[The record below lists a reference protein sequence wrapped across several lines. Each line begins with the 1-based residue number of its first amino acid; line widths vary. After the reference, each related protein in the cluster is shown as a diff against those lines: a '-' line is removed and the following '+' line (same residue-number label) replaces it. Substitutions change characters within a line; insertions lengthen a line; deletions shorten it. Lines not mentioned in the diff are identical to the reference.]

1 MITRLM
7 GRRYADVMGDL
18 LLAVVRGQFPEGGW
32 LPSETELRATLG
44 CGRGTLREALRG
56 LQERG
61 LIVVHAGRGQEVLQ
75 REYWDTRDPDVLR
88 ACIAGG
94 PERTLLADTIDTRTI
109 VEEAAARLAIEQA
122 TDADLAQLAA
132 LIAEM
137 ERALGPDA
145 PRTFGAHDPLVV
157 TEAWFHHTLALL
169 SGNAQLAK
177 VVEPL
182 HAVIA
187 LERRQRAGDRD
198 GAVVRHHRRILEG
211 LSSREED
218 LAVDAVAMYA
228 RQLRRWTRG
237 RF

>member
-1 MITRLM
+1 MA
-7 GRRYADVMGDL
+7 RRYSDVMGDL
-18 LLAVVRGQFPEGGW
+18 LLAVVRGQFPEGEW
-32 LPSETELRATLG
+32 LPNETELSAALG

-61 LIVVHAGRGQEVLQ
+61 LILVHAGRGQEVLQ
-75 REYWDTRDPDVLR
+75 REYWDTRDPEVLR
-88 ACIAGG
+88 ACIASG
-94 PERTLLADTIDTRTI
+94 PERTLLADTIATRTV
-109 VEEAAARLAIEQA
+109 VEEAAARLVIEHA
-122 TDADLAQLAA
+122 TSADLDQLAA

-137 ERALGPDA
+137 ERALEPGA
-145 PRTFGAHDPLVV
+145 ARTFTAGDPLVV
-157 TEAWFHHTLALL
+157 AEAWFHHTLALL

-187 LERRQRAGDRD
+187 LERRQRAADRD

-211 LSSREED
+211 LSSREEE
-218 LAVDAVAMYA
+218 LAAGAVAMYA